1 MRCGKSVLFFFLS
14 SCAAESDSKCR
25 VVAQEIIFPI
35 FLFEAVE
42 AQHPPLGNS
51 FELNRAACELVA
63 VSVLHYT
70 NTFLK
75 CQSPCRLF
83 PIRLFSK
90 KYIESSVI
98 ELRLLRITAYV
109 FYNFKLLTLKRL
121 QLACR

>member
-1 MRCGKSVLFFFLS
+1 MCCGKSILLHLS
-14 SCAAESDSKCR
+14 SCVAESDSKFCF
-25 VVAQEIIFPI
+25 VAQEIIFPI

-42 AQHPPLGNS
+42 TQHPPLGNS